1 MAMDALIK
9 PLLRLEIF
17 QGLKPLQITEIARQA
32 ERIVFRE
39 GDIIVHSGASGDAA
53 YVIVSGEAVCLKRS
67 GANVRAEP
75 IEAGSLVG
83 ELAMLVEHDYSIT
96 VVAKT
101 PVRALKLSREAMH
114 GQMRDDR
121 HLAEHIS
128 GKITARLTKLAA
140 ELRIIDGRLA
150 RVAEARVE
158 LR

>member
-1 MAMDALIK
+1 MAIDALIK

-39 GDIIVHSGASGDAA
+39 GDIIIHSGAPGDAA
-53 YVIVSGEAVCLKRS
+53 FVIVSGEAVCLKRT
-67 GANVRAEP
+67 GVNVRAEP
-75 IEAGSLVG
+75 IEPGSLIG
-83 ELAMLVEHDYSIT
+83 ELAMLIEHDYSVT

-101 PVRALKLSREAMH
+101 PVRALKLVRESMH

-128 GKITARLTKLAA
+128 GKITERLTRLAA
-140 ELRIIDGRLA
+140 ELRMIDGRLA
-150 RVAEARVE
+150 HAAEARVE

>member
-67 GANVRAEP
+67 GTNVRAEP

-140 ELRIIDGRLA
+140 ELRTIDSRLA
-150 RVAEARVE
+150 HVAEARVE

>member
-39 GDIIVHSGASGDAA
+39 GDIIVHSGTPGDAA
-53 YVIVSGEAVCLKRS
+53 YVVVSGEAVRLKRS
-67 GANVRAEP
+67 GAHVRAEP
-75 IEAGSLVG
+75 IEAGSLIG

-96 VVAKT
+96 VVAKG
-101 PVRALKLSREAMH
+101 PVRALKIAREAMH
-114 GQMRDDR
+114 EQMRDDR

-128 GKITARLTKLAA
+128 AKITARLSRLAA
-140 ELRIIDGRLA
+140 ELRGIDSRLA
-150 RVAEARVE
+150 HVAEARIGT
-158 LR
+158 